1 MIKKFF
7 KKFKRWVLP
16 TKISV
21 ISSIITVPLTII
33 GYFQLFGNDEIA
45 EKLYHMMQVNLR
57 PNIEVKNAEILNY
70 IDDGKV
76 LVLTLKNYS
85 DFSAMNVKPILYL
98 YSNKKIIGKF
108 DSKNLSYVFSIR
120 GKRTS
125 KIPVVRLEQ
134 LENEFYKRYP
144 HYHLY
149 EISLLDKSPKLLPG
163 NYISEPFIVTLKYS
177 SEGGEKFLDTIA
189 LQAVFKKTHNG

>member
-1 MIKKFF
+1 MIKDFF

-57 PNIEVKNAEILNY
+57 PNIEVKNADILNF

-76 LVLTLKNYS
+76 LILTLKNYS
-85 DFSAMNVKPILYL
+85 DFSAMNVKPILYI

-108 DSKNLSYVFSIR
+108 DSKNLSHAFSVL
-120 GKRTS
+120 GKRMS
-125 KIPVVRLEQ
+125 KIPVVRLDQ
-134 LENEFYKRYP
+134 LENELYKKYP

-149 EISLLDKSPKLLPG
+149 KISLLDKSPKLLPG
-163 NYISEPFIVTLKYS
+163 NYIGEPFIIVLEYS
-177 SEGGEKFLDTIA
+177 SEGGEKFSDSIA
-189 LQAVFKKTHNG
+189 LQAILKKST